1 MQRAMQDVLAEL
13 WPARADGLPFAGRDE
28 ALTLASIVDK
38 ETAAARERDMVA
50 AVFVNR
56 LRRGMRLQAD
66 PTVIYG
72 LTEGAGRLGRQ
83 LTRRDWEH
91 ASDYNTYQVDG
102 LPPGPI
108 ANPGRASIEAVL
120 NPADVDYLYF
130 VADGSGGHAFAR
142 TLDEHNRNVA
152 TWRKIKNGAQP
163 RPQEPSPP
171 KPQPA
176 G

>member
-1 MQRAMQDVLAEL
+1 MR
-13 WPARADGLPFAGRDE
+13 PSRSPRSS
-28 ALTLASIVDK
+28 TRRP
-38 ETAAARERDMVA
+38 AAAGEREKVA

-72 LTEGAGRLGRQ
+72 LTEGSSRLGRE

-91 ASDYNTYQVDG
+91 ESDYNTYRITG

-152 TWRKIKNGAQP
+152 DLAQD
-163 RPQEPSPP
+163 QERRH
-171 KPQPA
+171 PA
-176 G
+176 AAAAGTAQARSRRLSRRRFLLSTGNR